1 VIAPVVDAGAYAADQ
16 VEVTPD
22 AAPIAVDAELVVDA
36 PSAPALYSIADALA
50 DIAADPL
57 KFVGTGAWFGNFSIH
72 ACAYRN
78 TRVVV
83 INVYCTV
90 KEQPALGIS
99 VLSPTRGRLNIY
111 AEGESAISQLAR
123 SKWFTF
129 KLETDVPDEPVALDL
144 TFPQLDAW
152 EEHRY
157 NARRGAC
164 WTDNGGGC
172 SGGLEPGDWTESARD
187 FLAQPPDAFYRLAKD
202 LHARAVRDSQRTK

>member
-1 VIAPVVDAGAYAADQ
+1 MVTPAVDAGIAVDQ
-16 VEVTPD
+16 AEPTPPD
-22 AAPIAVDAELVVDA
+22 AAEVAVDA
-36 PSAPALYSIADALA
+36 PSTPLYTITDALA

-78 TRVVV
+78 SRVVV

-111 AEGESAISQLAR
+111 AEAESAISQLPR

-129 KLETDVPDEPVALDL
+129 KLETDVPEEHVALDL
-144 TFPQLDAW
+144 TYPQLNAW

-157 NARRGAC
+157 NARHGAC

-187 FLAQPPDAFYRLAKD
+187 FLAQPPDAFVRLAKD
-202 LHARAVRDSQRTK
+202 LHTRAVRDSQRTK